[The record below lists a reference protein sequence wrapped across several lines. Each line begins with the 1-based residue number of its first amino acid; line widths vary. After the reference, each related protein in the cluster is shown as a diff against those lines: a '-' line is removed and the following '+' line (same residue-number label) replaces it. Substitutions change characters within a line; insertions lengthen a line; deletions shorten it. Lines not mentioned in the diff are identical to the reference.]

1 MINGIIAPPLC
12 HNCSTIIAHR
22 KGIYSAIISNFCQF
36 SISCLDKPVLLHH
49 IHKFHIIAGMGEH
62 IKDAVGSFVGL

>member
-1 MINGIIAPPLC
+1 M
-12 HNCSTIIAHR
+12 AHR